1 MQNSLLLFAAAGVL
15 TLGAHAHAATNPEV
29 DRYLARAGQT
39 ATADLAAAGVEAPTG
54 LTVKARV
61 SSDGRLDVVRVTT
74 TPGALETELK
84 AAKALRHFRVAA
96 PPLALVGAT
105 INLAIAPQPIVT
117 AKTP

>member
-1 MQNSLLLFAAAGVL
+1 MKHSLLLFAAAGVL
-15 TLGAHAHAATNPEV
+15 TLGAQAHAATNREV
-29 DRYLARAGQT
+29 DAYLARASQT
-39 ATADLAAAGVEAPTG
+39 ASADLATAGVEAPAG

-61 SSDGRLDVVRVTT
+61 SSDGRLDVVRVVTAS
-74 TPGALETELK
+74 GSLETEVK

-105 INLAIAPQPIVT
+105 VNVAVGPQPLVT